1 MDQHKNGKDVHIELE
16 EHENILINVQ
26 YLINRRYVRLRCNLR
41 RKDEPIKGRYRDQ
54 PPSAIY
60 STKAKTLEILMAEK
74 FHRQKISF
82 VDSSFIQSP
91 YEAKR

>member
-1 MDQHKNGKDVHIELE
+1 M
-16 EHENILINVQ
+16 
-26 YLINRRYVRLRCNLR
+26 RRRV
-41 RKDEPIKGRYRDQ
+41 DPIKSPYGDQ

-60 STKAKTLEILMAEK
+60 STRAKTLEVLMAEE

-82 VDSSFIQSP
+82 VDSCFIQSP

>member
-1 MDQHKNGKDVHIELE
+1 
-16 EHENILINVQ
+16 
-26 YLINRRYVRLRCNLR
+26 LRGR
-41 RKDEPIKGRYRDQ
+41 VDPIKSPYRDQ

-60 STKAKTLEILMAEK
+60 STRAKTLEVLMAEK

-82 VDSSFIQSP
+82 VEGSFLQSP